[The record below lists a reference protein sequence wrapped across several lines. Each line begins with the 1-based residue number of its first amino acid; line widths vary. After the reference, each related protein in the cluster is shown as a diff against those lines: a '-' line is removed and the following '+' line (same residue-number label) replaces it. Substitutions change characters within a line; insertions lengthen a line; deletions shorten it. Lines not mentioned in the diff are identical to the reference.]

1 MDLLHRCLLSDLVLL
16 DITNIIILDYK
27 DGCELFTSRRSDP
40 HQLLFV
46 GRLARI
52 YQHTMPREFIDFEIR
67 QALEW
72 LLSGHHFRA
81 TTAVCVLAE
90 LLQNVPTLINVE
102 VSIVQHVIS
111 FCDQMLDRK
120 YIVYFLANFQTIFRN
135 ESLI

>member
-1 MDLLHRCLLSDLVLL
+1 MD
-16 DITNIIILDYK
+16 YFK
-27 DGCELFTSRRSDP
+27 DGSELFTRKAI
-40 HQLLFV
+40 LFNKLFV

-102 VSIVQHVIS
+102 VSTIPTP
-111 FCDQMLDRK
+111 
-120 YIVYFLANFQTIFRN
+120 YTFL
-135 ESLI
+135 

>member
-1 MDLLHRCLLSDLVLL
+1 MKDSLRKLLGIDFARDL
-16 DITNIIILDYK
+16 TNKIQFLN
-27 DGCELFTSRRSDP
+27 
-40 HQLLFV
+40 V

-102 VSIVQHVIS
+102 VKYSIDILV
-111 FCDQMLDRK
+111 L
-120 YIVYFLANFQTIFRN
+120 
-135 ESLI
+135 

>member
-1 MDLLHRCLLSDLVLL
+1 LKLLWKTLRPNIFIHYEVYYDHLNYICLSTRYFIKYRAKEVLQIVL
-16 DITNIIILDYK
+16 QREIRTNFLILTVSII
-27 DGCELFTSRRSDP
+27 
-40 HQLLFV
+40 

-102 VSIVQHVIS
+102 VIQLNHNNTAH
-111 FCDQMLDRK
+111 
-120 YIVYFLANFQTIFRN
+120 YIQI
-135 ESLI
+135 